1 MTPYLRQMTG
11 LYLTAGESILLLYRR
26 GSRVGSDNWRGIG
39 GHLERSELGN
49 PTACALRE
57 LAEETG
63 FTEADIS
70 GLTLRYVTLRLVE
83 GELRQNHYFFA
94 ELLRPDRPLPACHEG
109 TLEWVPMGQALDRDM
124 PRSARA
130 MLSHYLSIGR
140 YDDKLYAGTDTVS
153 GMTFEKL

>member
-11 LYLTAGESILLLYRR
+11 LYLTAGENILLLYRR
-26 GSRVGSDNWRGIG
+26 GSRVGRDNWRGIG
-39 GHLERSELGN
+39 GHLEQSELGN
-49 PTACALRE
+49 PTACVLRE

-63 FTEADIS
+63 FTEGDIG

-83 GELRQNHYFFA
+83 GELQQNHYFFA
-94 ELLRPDRPLPACHEG
+94 ALLRPDRPLPTCHEG
-109 TLEWVPMGQALDRDM
+109 DLEWVPVGQALDRDM
-124 PRSARA
+124 PHSARA